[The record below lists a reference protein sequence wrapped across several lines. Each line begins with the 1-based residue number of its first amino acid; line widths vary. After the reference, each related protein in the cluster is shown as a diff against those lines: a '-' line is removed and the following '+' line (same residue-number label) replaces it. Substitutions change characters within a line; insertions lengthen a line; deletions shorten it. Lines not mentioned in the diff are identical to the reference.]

1 MFQSKFKNPDLT
13 FKLNIVFFLL
23 LTFYTFVFTN
33 LYFFSTFGADYQ
45 KYISYLQHFFGMI
58 ENTNLEQGPI
68 YFYFVSLILS
78 LRAKFISPI
87 LLQSE
92 ISFAIQLTNL
102 LIILI
107 GFVGFYFLLREYKI
121 DKNKILI
128 IFHLTN
134 FFPPLIALKIT
145 MKPEVLVFA
154 LLPWFLY
161 LIKIFIVTKNKNYL
175 LISIFPAVLILTTK
189 GSWLGMLSL
198 YGLIITFTVFK
209 NLNLKL
215 IIQLLIAFSIM
226 FGFVLY
232 ENQKINQYS
241 VLDFQ
246 ITDNYDNAAELNIIY
261 KNDIGGKQN
270 FYVFEFDKASL
281 IGVTLLDTFSD
292 QFNFYWDKDVSV
304 FNNYRKELI
313 VEDKNVEFM
322 KLDTKNRYLKYN
334 GPFSQ
339 ALTSLRGILGIILT
353 FLFYAS
359 IVFNIYKSKKYRV
372 YLISPFIGM
381 FILLINS
388 MGFPL
393 NNFDPKVGDTFKT
406 FYYSPFIILSF
417 IFLIASLTIRKKVLN
432 VSFIVLYLLC
442 SIFIFG
448 FPKKDSVEYYVDL
461 GNRNEH
467 SVLCEVNKIVIYDL
481 DFESNC
487 SDKHIEFCKFQNNRS
502 DFTILV
508 EDTFQ
513 LEASRFIIQRMLFE
527 IDDEKILD
535 KSCYDQQST
544 RGLID
549 VSKTPLINLLIFI
562 SIFGLIYFQRKK
574 DIMV

>member
-1 MFQSKFKNPDLT
+1 M
-13 FKLNIVFFLL
+13 
-23 LTFYTFVFTN
+23 
-33 LYFFSTFGADYQ
+33 
-45 KYISYLQHFFGMI
+45 
-58 ENTNLEQGPI
+58 
-68 YFYFVSLILS
+68 
-78 LRAKFISPI
+78 
-87 LLQSE
+87 
-92 ISFAIQLTNL
+92 
-102 LIILI
+102 
-107 GFVGFYFLLREYKI
+107 
-121 DKNKILI
+121 
-128 IFHLTN
+128 
-134 FFPPLIALKIT
+134 
-145 MKPEVLVFA
+145 
-154 LLPWFLY
+154 
-161 LIKIFIVTKNKNYL
+161 
-175 LISIFPAVLILTTK
+175 
-189 GSWLGMLSL
+189 
-198 YGLIITFTVFK
+198 
-209 NLNLKL
+209 
-215 IIQLLIAFSIM
+215 
-226 FGFVLY
+226 
-232 ENQKINQYS
+232 
-241 VLDFQ
+241 
-246 ITDNYDNAAELNIIY
+246 
-261 KNDIGGKQN
+261 
-270 FYVFEFDKASL
+270 
-281 IGVTLLDTFSD
+281 
-292 QFNFYWDKDVSV
+292 SV

-535 KSCYDQQST
+535 KSCFDQQST